1 MSGPR
6 RPDVHGTSCPPDR
19 GQDDRPAAG
28 PTRRRALGTLAAPA
42 GLLLAPAA
50 LWAATPGVDAPPL
63 AQPPREVSLPAFHET
78 RLRNGVGVVVAPRH
92 QTPLV
97 SAVLMVRAGQESD
110 APGQSG
116 VAAMTAALLAKGAVR
131 RGRREGSDAI
141 ARQAEALGSSLDA
154 GAGWRST
161 TLSMTVSTPRLE
173 AAVSLMADCLRQPLL
188 TGDELERVRAQA
200 LDAMRLTL
208 GNPGDVARLAMRR
221 VFWGDTPFG
230 AVTPPPALRRI
241 TRAQV
246 LAFHARQLR
255 PERTVLVLAGDI
267 DVSRAVQLAERLL
280 GDWRV
285 AAAEPPLPALLPPAT
300 LAAPLLLIDMP
311 GSGQSGVVVA
321 APFASAGDAD
331 RRIGQVAG
339 VVLGGGY
346 SARLN
351 QEVRIK
357 RGLSYGAT
365 SEAELLPSGGMLSA
379 RAQTGHAGAVEVLQ
393 LMRAEIRRLADEPP
407 SADELAARQ
416 ATMVGGFA
424 RRLDTTAGLAAT
436 LLGPLS
442 QGRPIAELDHYVSDL
457 LAVTP
462 DQVRDFARS
471 HWQGER
477 LRAVIAGDMK
487 AIGDSL
493 GALATGA
500 LRVPLAE
507 LDLERLGRG
516 AGR

>member
-6 RPDVHGTSCPPDR
+6 RPDVHGSSCPSDR
-19 GQDDRPAAG
+19 GPGDLPAAG

-63 AQPPREVSLPAFHET
+63 AQPPREVSLPAFHEA

-110 APGQSG
+110 AHGQSG

-161 TLSMTVSTPRLE
+161 TLSLTVSTPRLE

-188 TGDELERVRAQA
+188 TSDELERVRAQA

-221 VFWGDTPFG
+221 MFWGDTPFG

-267 DVSRAVQLAERLL
+267 DASRAVQLAERLL

-300 LAAPLLLIDMP
+300 MAAPLLLIDMP

-331 RRIGQVAG
+331 RRIGLVASA
-339 VVLGGGY
+339 VLGGGY

-365 SEAELLPSGGMLSA
+365 CEAELLPTGGMLSA

-393 LMRAEIRRLADEPP
+393 LMRGEIRRLADEPP
-407 SADELAARQ
+407 SGEELAARQ
-416 ATMVGGFA
+416 ATLVGGFA
-424 RRLDTTAGLAAT
+424 RRLDTTGGLAAM
-436 LLGPLS
+436 LLGQLS
-442 QGRPIAELDHYVSDL
+442 QGRPIAELDRYVSDV

-462 DQVRDFARS
+462 EQVRDFARS

-477 LRAVIAGDMK
+477 LRSVIAGDMK
-487 AIGDSL
+487 AIGDAL
-493 GALATGA
+493 GAVAADA